1 MIPVTQNVLFDAS
14 LDCLSAH
21 KSAVGKWFKGRFTQI
36 FLALKFYQNDI
47 PSMHSGRFISVEVI
61 QILLDDLYAKASKPL
76 EAAVLMLFE
85 SNFLAR
91 SGVSSSGKGPQ
102 NTWRNNLNI
111 QKGIGCYAPANILAG
126 AAFLNQSREECQFLA
141 SPTPGVFSGSS
152 CSLCSTGSYRGEK
165 HRKWLRIDPGRT
177 GYAAIDSSAIFNFA
191 PYVVPT
197 GVRIPALPLI
207 VALYHDAGMG
217 LKLAERSTVGIRDF
231 MVDFNFSLEEFQA
244 YFDDSP
250 ENPLNAR
257 IIEAGGSFTYL
268 RAADGA
274 AETGTVAVQHP
285 GQQAAQPAPVALPA
299 IPLLPPAG
307 TIVSA
312 PQHNSGWDA
321 QKCVAE
327 ALTLAGW
334 TVHDVSRMQ
343 LGCDLLAKKSSRTI
357 LVEVKS
363 SVATCAPVLTNR
375 EWAQAQA
382 HKNNYV
388 MAVVENFDAASSNTI
403 FWVPNPA
410 TNCAANVLSTV
421 TYSIARSVWFGSSV
435 GLDAI

>member
-1 MIPVTQNVLFDAS
+1 MIPVTQNEVFDIA
-14 LDCLSAH
+14 LDCLSSH
-21 KSAVGKWFKGRFTQI
+21 KSAVGKSFKGRFTQI
-36 FLALKFYQNDI
+36 FLALKFYQNNI
-47 PSMHSGRFISVEVI
+47 PSMHSGRFVSAEVI
-61 QILLDDLYAKASKPL
+61 QMQLDALYAKASRPL
-76 EAAVLMLFE
+76 DAEVLMLFE
-85 SNFLAR
+85 RNFLAR
-91 SGVSSSGKGPQ
+91 TGISGAGKSPQ

-111 QKGIGCYAPANILAG
+111 QKGIGCYAPVNILAG
-126 AAFLNQSREECQFLA
+126 ATFLNQSREECQFLV

-152 CSLCSTGSYRGEK
+152 CSLCSTGGYRGEK

-197 GVRIPALPLI
+197 GVRIPVLPLI
-207 VALYHDAGMG
+207 VALYHDADMG

-231 MVDFNFSLEEFQA
+231 MLDFNFSFEEFQS

-257 IIEAGGSFTYL
+257 IVEAGGSFTYL
-268 RAADGA
+268 RAADGI
-274 AETGTVAVQHP
+274 AETGTVAIPHP
-285 GQQAAQPAPVALPA
+285 GQQAAQPELPA

-343 LGCDLLAKKSSRTI
+343 LGCDLLAKKISRTI

-363 SVATCAPVLTNR
+363 SLATCAPVLTNR

-388 MAVVENFDAASSNTI
+388 MAVIENFDAASSNTI

-435 GLDAI
+435 GLEAI